1 MSFGCRPVLQPLEGA
16 APAVPGGGLLDGS
29 RGSNSPAITTTT
41 AAPVTIADHG
51 HGPGASAGTLRGPGR
66 FVAGDTHAQLPAGA
80 DGGDGAGP
88 SALLAA
94 VGTTAAATGPAGEGG
109 GALVVDPLLSQLHL
123 EYEKLLENKAFE
135 KRLRAYLCKKDI
147 SKIMPYCTN
156 EGLPWTLREVACYGV
171 ALQKL
176 RGHGAAAPAQASTP
190 FDVES
195 AVRFL
200 DHVKT
205 GGAAGKLPHGAY
217 EPPSKVAAVM
227 RKAVAKYDILAFIEG
242 QDRNKKAPVVAA
254 PAQAQAPALHQQ
266 PPAIGA
272 GRSGPALAAVDPG
285 AGNAPRPM
293 TAGNKV
299 AGDKSTKPPETGLP
313 AHTPALHYSAAAEAV
328 AEATKDAIPGQIQKL
343 QSTVTGLQDKF
354 AELAEDVQKLHSRS
368 NQVYELLLKHL
379 GGAAVESTLD
389 PRRSC
394 LYGIVKGII
403 SSSLV
408 DIETTDKL
416 QDIAL
421 QLAHNKNLEPKP
433 QLTEI
438 VELWDMATAAAQ
450 AGGSVAVPGGIT
462 TPTPAKAT
470 RPAEQDDKATGKKQK
485 TSESP
490 ANH

>member
-1 MSFGCRPVLQPLEGA
+1 MEWS
-16 APAVPGGGLLDGS
+16 
-29 RGSNSPAITTTT
+29 
-41 AAPVTIADHG
+41 
-51 HGPGASAGTLRGPGR
+51 
-66 FVAGDTHAQLPAGA
+66 
-80 DGGDGAGP
+80 
-88 SALLAA
+88 
-94 VGTTAAATGPAGEGG
+94 
-109 GALVVDPLLSQLHL
+109 
-123 EYEKLLENKAFE
+123 
-135 KRLRAYLCKKDI
+135 
-147 SKIMPYCTN
+147 
-156 EGLPWTLREVACYGV
+156 
-171 ALQKL
+171 
-176 RGHGAAAPAQASTP
+176 
-190 FDVES
+190 
-195 AVRFL
+195 
-200 DHVKT
+200 
-205 GGAAGKLPHGAY
+205 
-217 EPPSKVAAVM
+217 
-227 RKAVAKYDILAFIEG
+227 
-242 QDRNKKAPVVAA
+242 
-254 PAQAQAPALHQQ
+254 
-266 PPAIGA
+266 
-272 GRSGPALAAVDPG
+272 
-285 AGNAPRPM
+285 M